1 MINNS
6 NLRKCNECY
15 ERNQKFSPLF
25 RFTKYCFLCTFF
37 GNNNNNNNNNI
48 IIIINNNYNNNNN
61 NNNKRDMVRLLWPL
75 VTCNPLQGNFS
86 CWVSIVQGTLNL
98 IRLSYFLIDHFYP
111 PKIETLITQTSS
123 YHKSTIVTYQMLI
136 VVESKMPQPK
146 EKSLELLKWGIIRIY
161 LTSYGSPG
169 KVFHNLVWPKRKKET
184 QSYTE

>member
-1 MINNS
+1 MLSLSINRTLTNLNFPLTESNFISVEVIYFMINNS

-111 PKIETLITQTSS
+111 LIIKTLMT
-123 YHKSTIVTYQMLI
+123 
-136 VVESKMPQPK
+136 
-146 EKSLELLKWGIIRIY
+146 
-161 LTSYGSPG
+161 
-169 KVFHNLVWPKRKKET
+169 
-184 QSYTE
+184 